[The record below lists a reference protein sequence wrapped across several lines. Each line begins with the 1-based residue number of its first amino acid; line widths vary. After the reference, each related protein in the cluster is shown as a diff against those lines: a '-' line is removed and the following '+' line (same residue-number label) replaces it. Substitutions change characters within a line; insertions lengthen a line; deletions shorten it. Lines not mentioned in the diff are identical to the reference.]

1 MFYIFAGR
9 KKIVFTF
16 WKTPAYPKL
25 ILNFGSSLY
34 ILRTWKQ
41 SRFGL
46 FRIGCHPNDAD
57 QLSLLF
63 NHSKASLSF
72 KVPFYQLCCMAFD
85 FYHIAAILLR
95 KCLTLEISVN
105 QGMPVCAVNTAHGGE
120 NATDI
125 FGKSYCVFRDK
136 SAWFRDKSVYVHFG
150 GTVIYYM
157 ILFPMRCMEY
167 NSSTW

>member
-1 MFYIFAGR
+1 MPSLLFLCNLDLAFAQV
-9 KKIVFTF
+9 VFIHIISGTF
-16 WKTPAYPKL
+16 TMWYNVL
-25 ILNFGSSLY
+25 ILNFGPSLY

-72 KVPFYQLCCMAFD
+72 KVPFYQICCMAFD
-85 FYHIAAILLR
+85 FYHIAATLLR

-125 FGKSYCVFRDK
+125 NKDEARGECQKKAPFCKKFLEKRNLNPVFE
-136 SAWFRDKSVYVHFG
+136 
-150 GTVIYYM
+150 GTIRVG
-157 ILFPMRCMEY
+157 
-167 NSSTW
+167 